1 MEPRLDTRLAV
12 MQLTDSGRVMEVHYR
27 EGHELDVEG
36 LLEVQQRRG
45 ELTAERCAMIAFFP
59 PGTLGSLAVMEVDYF
74 RATKAEEQLVALAIV
89 SADNL
94 GDALSTIYYRY
105 SPQEFPT
112 RMFRDESEARTWL
125 MTELEKAGV

>member
-45 ELTAERCAMIAFFP
+45 ELTAERCGMIAFFP

-89 SADNL
+89 SADTL
-94 GDALSTIYYRY
+94 GDALSSIYYRY
-105 SPQEFPT
+105 SPQPFAT
-112 RMFRDESEARTWL
+112 RMFRDERDARTWL
-125 MTELEKAGV
+125 RDEMERAGV